1 VAKSYNCTRTLVA
14 VIGMLGRWNANGV
27 QLDILGYLK
36 FCGVHS

>member
-1 VAKSYNCTRTLVA
+1 
-14 VIGMLGRWNANGV
+14 MLGRWNANGV